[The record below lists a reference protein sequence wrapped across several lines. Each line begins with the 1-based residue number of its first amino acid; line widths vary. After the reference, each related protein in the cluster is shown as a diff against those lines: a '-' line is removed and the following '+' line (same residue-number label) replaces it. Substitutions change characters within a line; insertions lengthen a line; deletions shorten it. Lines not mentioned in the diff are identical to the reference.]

1 MASLVSKLS
10 FFFFFFVLV
19 LSPQIQAREGKV
31 FSLFTHFRTIY
42 NVKEHQN
49 LPEKPKAKSPT
60 PAPTL
65 EPIAAPTPE
74 PITAPAPAPAPE
86 SGSTTVESGPAPE
99 PDFVDNGNGY
109 GLYGTE
115 SSATQYSSPNKETPI
130 TTTTTFE
137 NELLDED
144 LIGESFNNNNNNN
157 YNYNPNSYSNNV
169 VKRNSNNYNNEEEF
183 RNNYNNGYNKNHED
197 SYSNNNEE
205 EFRSSYNNGYDNKN
219 HEDSYSN
226 NNYNERYTNNYNNGN
241 EYSNNKNNYNER
253 YTSNYNTNNEYNS
266 NYNNVFDEVKREG
279 MSDTRFME
287 NGKYYYPV
295 KNNNNQNYNLNE
307 YESVRGKT
315 ENEGYYEKTQYP
327 NEFDTMEE
335 YEKQQESQGYTP

>member
-169 VKRNSNNYNNEEEF
+169 
-183 RNNYNNGYNKNHED
+183 
-197 SYSNNNEE
+197 
-205 EFRSSYNNGYDNKN
+205 N

>member
-10 FFFFFFVLV
+10 FFFFFVLV

-60 PAPTL
+60 PAPAL

-144 LIGESFNNNNNNN
+144 LTGESFNNNNNN
-157 YNYNPNSYSNNV
+157 YNYNPNSYSNNE

-226 NNYNERYTNNYNNGN
+226 NNYNE
-241 EYSNNKNNYNER
+241 
-253 YTSNYNTNNEYNS
+253 SNYNS
-266 NYNNVFDEVKREG
+266 VFDEVKREG

-315 ENEGYYEKTQYP
+315 EHEGYYEKTQYP